1 MIIEILFSK
10 LCNLFGDS
18 KNIEYLKLSAPDAR
32 FVMTEITDEKPF
44 FADNHVDMIYMGGMT
59 EKGQIRVINYLRG
72 YKSRIE
78 ELISEN
84 TVFLVTGNAFEVFTK
99 SINNKTTGEKTDG
112 LGIFEGLTTEIDLFD
127 RYNGKDLGQVDGI
140 DIVGFRSQFSGVYGD
155 NSGEYFM
162 KCDRGIGINKASV
175 YEGVRRN
182 NFMGTHMLGPIL
194 VLNPLFCEYVLRLAG
209 AEEPSA
215 AFRVEAMTAYE
226 KRLSEFKDEKIKF

>member
-18 KNIEYLKLSAPDAR
+18 KNIEYLKLSKPDAQ
-32 FVMTEITDEKPF
+32 FKMTEITDDKPY

-59 EKGQIRVINYLRG
+59 EKGQVRVINYLRS
-72 YKSRIE
+72 YKERIE

-84 TVFLVTGNAFEVFTK
+84 VVFFVTGNAFEVFTK
-99 SINNKTTGEKTDG
+99 SIFNKTTGEKIDG
-112 LGIFEGLTTEIDLFD
+112 LGIFEGLTTEIDLFN
-127 RYNGKDLGQVDGI
+127 RYNGKDLGTVDGI
-140 DIVGFRSQFSGVYGD
+140 EIVGFRSQFSRVYGD
-155 NSGEYFM
+155 NKDECFM
-162 KCDRGIGINKASV
+162 KCRRGIGINKDSV

-194 VLNPLFCEYVLRLAG
+194 VLNPLFCEYLLRLAG
-209 AEEPSA
+209 DTEPKA
-215 AFRVEAMTAYE
+215 AFREEAMMAYE